1 MAHAGYGDRV
11 EGLHAVAAAAAA
23 GRVLELWVEST
34 RLRNPAVASLIGDVQ
49 RRNGQ
54 IHKVDDLSEM
64 AETEAPQGLVAR
76 ARPISAVSL
85 DALIS
90 ASPTP
95 ALIVLDHLLD
105 PHNVGAIARSVRAAG
120 LDGMVVSSRRAAPL
134 SATAFKAAAGA
145 LEDLPVAVV
154 SSIAD
159 VLARLHKLGVW
170 TVGLD
175 ASGDRGL
182 FGLELLSQPVAVVI
196 GEEGTGLS
204 RLVKE
209 RCDVTAAIP
218 LSPGSES
225 LNASVAAAL
234 AAFEIRRVRGL

>member
-1 MAHAGYGDRV
+1 MAPAGYGDRV
-11 EGLHAVAAAAAA
+11 EGLHAVTAAAAR
-23 GRVLELWVEST
+23 GRVLELWVET
-34 RLRNPAVASLIGDVQ
+34 ARLRHPAVANLIGDVQ
-49 RRNGQ
+49 RRDGQ
-54 IHKVDDLSEM
+54 IHEVDDLLGI
-64 AETEAPQGLVAR
+64 AQTEVPQGLVAR
-76 ARPISAVSL
+76 AQPISAISL
-85 DALIS
+85 EALVG

-145 LEDLPVAVV
+145 LEDLPVAIV

-159 VLARLHKLGVW
+159 SVARLHKLGVW

-175 ASGDRGL
+175 ITGDRGL

-196 GEEGTGLS
+196 GEEGPGLS

-225 LNASVAAAL
+225 LNVSVAAAL
-234 AAFEIRRVRGL
+234 AAFEIRRVRNP

>member
-11 EGLHAVAAAAAA
+11 EGVHAVAAAVAA

-34 RLRNPAVASLIGDVQ
+34 RLRHPAIAGLIEDVQ
-49 RRNGQ
+49 RRNGH
-54 IHKVDDLSEM
+54 IHEVDDLSAI
-64 AETEAPQGLVAR
+64 AETESPQGLVAR
-76 ARPISAVSL
+76 ARPIPAVSV
-85 DALIS
+85 DALAKRS
-90 ASPTP
+90 AAP
-95 ALIVLDHLLD
+95 ALMILDHVLD

-154 SSIAD
+154 NSIAD

-175 ASGDRGL
+175 ASGTRGL
-182 FGLELLSQPVAVVI
+182 FGLDLLSQPVAVVI

-204 RLVKE
+204 RLVNE
-209 RCDVTAAIP
+209 RCDVIAAIP

-234 AAFEIRRVRGL
+234 AAFEIRRVRTK